1 MKRVRNTHAARWSVA
16 PCLLGL
22 ALAFPVSGG
31 AQELP
36 QAGTLVDR
44 YVELIGGRDA
54 ILGRPFIRSTG
65 QFQLPAMGVSGELEV
80 YQGYPGRNAVRV
92 SIPGLGEIRSGFDG
106 TVGWSL
112 DPLQG
117 PRIMEGRELE
127 QTREEASFVSTLR
140 DPSVVAS
147 METVEQAEMNGEPCW
162 RVRLTWHSGRETF
175 DCYSVESGLL
185 IASTS
190 TQESPMGSIQV
201 TSLLNDYRE
210 FDGFRFPTRMTQQMM
225 GQEQVLVIEEVE
237 FPPVDE
243 SVFELP
249 PEIRALAGGGS

>member
-1 MKRVRNTHAARWSVA
+1 MRVYKRSSVPLPLA
-16 PCLLGL
+16 LGLL
-22 ALAFPVSGG
+22 ALALVPPGAAR

-36 QAGTLVDR
+36 EAGTLVER
-44 YVELIGGRDA
+44 YVELIGGREG
-54 ILGRPFIRSTG
+54 ILSRPFIRSTG

-106 TVGWSL
+106 AVGWSL
-112 DPLQG
+112 DPMQG
-117 PRIMEGRELE
+117 PRVMEGRELE
-127 QTREEASFVSTLR
+127 QTREEASFASTLR

-147 METVEQAEMNGEPCW
+147 METVEQVEMNGESCW

-175 DCYSVESGLL
+175 DCYSLESGLL

-210 FDGFRFPTRMTQQMM
+210 FGGFRFPTRMTQQMM
-225 GQEQVLVIEEVE
+225 GQEQVLLITDVA
-237 FPPVDE
+237 FPPPDE
-243 SVFELP
+243 SVFALP
-249 PEIRALAGGGS
+249 PEIRALTGGGS

>member
-1 MKRVRNTHAARWSVA
+1 MRVEKRDSRRRHLAA
-16 PCLLGL
+16 CMLGAAL
-22 ALAFPVSGG
+22 ALPMSGG

-36 QAGTLVDR
+36 EPGTLVDR
-44 YVELIGGRDA
+44 YVELLGGREG

-65 QFQLPAMGVSGELEV
+65 QFQLPAMGVTGELEV
-80 YQGYPGRNAVRV
+80 YQGHPGRNAVRV

-106 TVGWSL
+106 SVGWSL

-117 PRIMEGRELE
+117 PRVMEGRELE
-127 QTREEASFVSTLR
+127 QTREEASFASTLR

-147 METVEQAEMNGEPCW
+147 METIEQTEMNGESCW
-162 RVRLTWHSGRETF
+162 RVRLTWRSGRETF

-185 IASTS
+185 VASTS

-210 FDGFRFPTRMTQQMM
+210 FGGFRFPTRMTQQMM
-225 GQEQVLVIEEVE
+225 GQEQILVIHEVE
-237 FPPVDE
+237 FPPMDE
-243 SVFELP
+243 SVFDLP
-249 PEIRALAGGGS
+249 PEIRALAGGN